1 MSKKNSTLIACVID
15 RSGSMQGFL
24 EDAVGGF
31 NAFLKGQQ
39 EDKSGECKMTLA
51 MFDNLYEL
59 KYNNAPIEEVE
70 EFTNAS
76 YCPRGSTALFDAIGK
91 TINSVG
97 KELDELKEE
106 DKPEKV
112 IFVILTDGQENA
124 SQEFNID
131 SVKGMIKEQQETWKW
146 EFIYLAADDAG
157 FEAGQTMGF
166 AHSTKFNVN
175 NTRAAYGVVGSVMSS
190 YRAGVKVKIDKEIS

>member
-76 YCPRGSTALFDAIGK
+76 YCPRGSTA
-91 TINSVG
+91 
-97 KELDELKEE
+97 LDELKEE